1 MLKIINKRLKRKIK
15 IMKILMKTVQQ
26 IARIK
31 LKNLK
36 VIHQKLK
43 ILLRQKF

>member
-36 VIHQKLK
+36 VTHQKLK
-43 ILLRQKF
+43 YF